1 MKKVNWLLVLAV
13 VVGFV
18 CGGMTVAGI
27 EGLGHEMYPP
37 PEGVDMTVKENAK
50 RYVETAP
57 PLALLMIPIAW
68 IAGTF
73 IASLIGTLI
82 CPSQW
87 RTIRFVISAVFLV
100 LSVAMLITF
109 PSTWYMWAI
118 PLLLLFPFGF
128 MGTGVAKMIRK

>member
-1 MKKVNWLLVLAV
+1 MKKVNWLFLFAII
-13 VVGFV
+13 VGFV
-18 CGGMTVAGI
+18 CGGAVVGGI

-37 PEGVDMTVKENAK
+37 PEGVDMTVRENAK
-50 RYVETAP
+50 TYVETAP

-68 IAGTF
+68 LAGAF
-73 IASLIGTLI
+73 IASFISSLI

-87 RTIRFVISAVFLV
+87 RTNRFVMSAIFLV
-100 LSVAMLITF
+100 LSIAMCIAF

-118 PLLLLFPFGF
+118 PILLLFPFGF